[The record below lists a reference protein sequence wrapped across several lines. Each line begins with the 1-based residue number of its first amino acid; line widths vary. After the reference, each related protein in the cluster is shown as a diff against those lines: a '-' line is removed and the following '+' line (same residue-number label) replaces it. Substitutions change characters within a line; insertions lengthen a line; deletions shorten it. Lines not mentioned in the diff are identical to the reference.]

1 MATKLKNLHVKKV
14 DFVDEGANQQAD
26 IKIFKRK
33 EQSAPVVTD
42 LLQDPMKEQK
52 SLFKRLMHSI
62 GKSLG
67 FKDEEIDGFS
77 ELPSEGIIQKG
88 NSQTFGEKM
97 TEVKRQKVADEMW
110 SICYALQS
118 SLQSILYDEDLDGA
132 TAQSMMEE
140 SVSEFD
146 EIIAEAISSWSA
158 GKVSGIKKDIG
169 KTDVESLKKFRDHLN
184 ENIEKA
190 ANIEKG
196 EVEEML
202 KIDKSKMSPEE
213 RAAYDEIVKKY
224 GFEEENVEK
233 SSTVK
238 PGENDDGEEDL
249 DDGKNGKKTTTKKS
263 AASEVGDDIYK
274 GLHPAVKAE
283 IEALRKYREAAEN
296 KEFMEV
302 AKKYEIIGKK
312 PEELAPVLKSLRNA
326 GGTAYDD
333 MISTLDSMV
342 AMADSSG
349 VFSEIGKSCRGSAGI
364 VAKGKTESRVE
375 SIAKGYIEKDPSL
388 SYTDAV
394 AKAWENN
401 PDLLASYD
409 DEAGF

>member
-1 MATKLKNLHVKKV
+1 M
-14 DFVDEGANQQAD
+14 
-26 IKIFKRK
+26 
-33 EQSAPVVTD
+33 
-42 LLQDPMKEQK
+42 
-52 SLFKRLMHSI
+52 
-62 GKSLG
+62 
-67 FKDEEIDGFS
+67 
-77 ELPSEGIIQKG
+77 
-88 NSQTFGEKM
+88 
-97 TEVKRQKVADEMW
+97 
-110 SICYALQS
+110 
-118 SLQSILYDEDLDGA
+118 
-132 TAQSMMEE
+132 
-140 SVSEFD
+140 
-146 EIIAEAISSWSA
+146 
-158 GKVSGIKKDIG
+158 
-169 KTDVESLKKFRDHLN
+169 
-184 ENIEKA
+184 
-190 ANIEKG
+190 
-196 EVEEML
+196 
-202 KIDKSKMSPEE
+202 
-213 RAAYDEIVKKY
+213 
-224 GFEEENVEK
+224 
-233 SSTVK
+233 
-238 PGENDDGEEDL
+238 
-249 DDGKNGKKTTTKKS
+249 
-263 AASEVGDDIYK
+263 GDDIYK

-283 IEALRKYREAAEN
+283 IEALRKYREDAEN

-409 DEAGF
+409 DEAVFKKEEIKWERILMER

>member
-33 EQSAPVVTD
+33 EQSVPVVSD
-42 LLQDPMKEQK
+42 SLQDSMKEQK

-67 FKDEEIDGFS
+67 FKDEEINVFS
-77 ELPSEGIIQKG
+77 ETSSVQKG

-118 SLQSILYDEDLDGA
+118 SLQSILYDEDLDGV

-146 EIIAEAISSWSA
+146 EIIADAISSWSA

-190 ANIEKG
+190 TNIEKG

-224 GFEEENVEK
+224 GFEEEEPIEK

-312 PEELAPVLKSLRNA
+312 PEELTPVLKSLRNA

-349 VFSEIGKSCRGSAGI
+349 VFSEIGKSCRGSAEI

>member
-1 MATKLKNLHVKKV
+1 
-14 DFVDEGANQQAD
+14 
-26 IKIFKRK
+26 
-33 EQSAPVVTD
+33 
-42 LLQDPMKEQK
+42 
-52 SLFKRLMHSI
+52 
-62 GKSLG
+62 
-67 FKDEEIDGFS
+67 
-77 ELPSEGIIQKG
+77 
-88 NSQTFGEKM
+88 M

-146 EIIAEAISSWSA
+146 EIIADAISSWSA

-224 GFEEENVEK
+224 GFEEETVEK